1 MTSDYFLDQEGGEN
15 LRIIICL
22 CLRRTGITEF
32 INLIDYFLL
41 EPFTYGSDKKA
52 DETKDKEFTL
62 ADESSAYH
70 RLQTKC
76 QPVLTN
82 KLH

>member
-1 MTSDYFLDQEGGEN
+1 
-15 LRIIICL
+15 
-22 CLRRTGITEF
+22 
-32 INLIDYFLL
+32 LIDYFLL

-52 DETKDKEFTL
+52 DETKDKEEFTL